1 MIHKSGPW
9 SSKII
14 LFPIIS
20 NQYIPERCPP
30 TGCEKSSGEAGGAA
44 GGPQEECQNLL
55 VSVSGGF
62 CSQFMFGPGRTR

>member
-1 MIHKSGPW
+1 MQEMRINPHSY
-9 SSKII
+9 
-14 LFPIIS
+14 S
-20 NQYIPERCPP
+20 NFLQELLPERCPP

-55 VSVSGGF
+55 VSGVF